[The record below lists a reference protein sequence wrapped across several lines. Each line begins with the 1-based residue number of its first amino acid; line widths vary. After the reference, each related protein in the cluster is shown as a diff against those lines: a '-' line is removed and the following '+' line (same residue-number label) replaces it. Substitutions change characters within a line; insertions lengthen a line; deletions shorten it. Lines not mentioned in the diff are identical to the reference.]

1 MNTKKLPTF
10 STKIFKHVL
19 FSSLLE
25 FGPVIIFL
33 ISFKQ
38 MKIYEATMLLMIAT
52 IISTIATYRI
62 QKRIPYLALY
72 VAMITM
78 IFGYMTVHFHQP
90 KFIQMRDTLYDATC
104 ALTLIIGIL
113 IRVPFLEIAFGEVL
127 PMTRRAWEKITQL
140 WIGYFITVAVS
151 NEIVRRLFPVH
162 VWFDFKGFV
171 VIVTVVFGLLV
182 LYLNYEEREEKKIQ
196 N

>member
-1 MNTKKLPTF
+1 MNPKKLPTF
-10 STKIFKHVL
+10 SKKMLKHVV

-25 FGPVIIFL
+25 FGPVIVFL
-33 ISFKQ
+33 ISFEHVR
-38 MKIYEATMLLMIAT
+38 IYEATIILMVAT
-52 IISTIATYRI
+52 IISTVATYRL

-78 IFGYMTVHFHQP
+78 IFGYMTVHFHKP

-113 IRVPFLEIAFGEVL
+113 MRVPFLKLAFGEVI
-127 PMTRRAWEKITQL
+127 PMTPRAWGKITYA
-140 WIGYFITVAVS
+140 WIGYFIIIAVS
-151 NEIVRRLFPVH
+151 NEVVRRLFPIH

-171 VIVTVVFGLLV
+171 VMATIIFGLLT
-182 LYLNYEEREEKKIQ
+182 LYFNYEEHSETKK
-196 N
+196 